1 MGRPVGLL
9 SVGEKLVALRLS
21 DDERLPLVAT
31 TYVVRIATNSGF
43 PIVILAK
50 SLIKFFRD
58 FGVTISWAICVC
70 VIF

>member
-1 MGRPVGLL
+1 M
-9 SVGEKLVALRLS
+9 
-21 DDERLPLVAT
+21 PLVAT
-31 TYVVRIATNSGF
+31 AYVVRIATNSGF
-43 PIVILAK
+43 PFVILAK

>member
-1 MGRPVGLL
+1 
-9 SVGEKLVALRLS
+9 
-21 DDERLPLVAT
+21 LPLVAT
-31 TYVVRIATNSGF
+31 AYVVRIATNSGF